1 MNKYNE
7 TNLVQ
12 ILNTDI
18 LIIMIIYITYII
30 RVTDCYSSTS
40 NIDIITTFSPAI
52 STTNL
57 IRHNIISMFM
67 CLDPVII
74 IEGKAFIL
82 VFFAHIILLK

>member
-1 MNKYNE
+1 MKQFFLNFKYGYFNFDHLY
-7 TNLVQ
+7 NIKKVA
-12 ILNTDI
+12 
-18 LIIMIIYITYII
+18 
-30 RVTDCYSSTS
+30 DCYSSTS